1 MTYEQTLDYLYAKL
15 PMYQRV
21 GAVAFKKDLGN
32 IVKLCN
38 AMGNPQRNLKMIHVA
53 GTNGKGS
60 ISHILS
66 AIYQANGYKVG
77 LYTSP
82 HLVDFRER
90 IKVNGELCTQ
100 QFVINFTESIAE
112 HIEQIQPSFFEIT
125 VAMAFSYFAQ
135 EQVDIAIIE
144 TGLGGRLDSTNI
156 ITPLASIITSIG
168 YDHKDMLGDT
178 LELIAAEKAGIIK
191 ESVPVIVG
199 HLEASPLAVIQT
211 KATELQAP
219 LYHYKKTDAYSDLQG
234 KHQRWNIGCAVQCEA
249 LLQDTFPTS
258 TEKTLEG
265 LATVCS
271 LTQFEGRWQT
281 VNQKP
286 LVVCDVAHNEEGL
299 QLIAEQLI
307 ALQKGLHLILG
318 FVKDK
323 DLEAIIPLLPKAL
336 SISLVKP
343 NVIRGMETEFAVQKF
358 NAAALAVTSYTTIQG
373 AIDSVYE
380 NIKANETTNDSAIFI
395 GGSNFVVADFL
406 LLEKTASTPWK

>member
-60 ISHILS
+60 TSHILS

-199 HLEASPLAVIQT
+199 HVEASPLAVIQT

-219 LYHYKKTDAYSDLQG
+219 LYRYNKTDAYSDLQG

-249 LLQDTFPTS
+249 LLQHTFPTN
-258 TEKTLEG
+258 THKTLEG
-265 LATVCS
+265 LASVCS

-343 NVIRGMETEFAVQKF
+343 NVIRGMETELAAQKF
-358 NAAALAVTSYTTIQG
+358 NAAGLAVTSYTNIQE
-373 AIDSVYE
+373 AIDIVYE
-380 NIKANETTNDSAIFI
+380 NIKANETTNDSTIFI

>member
-1 MTYEQTLDYLYAKL
+1 LTYEQTLDYLYAKL

-32 IVKLCN
+32 IVKLCK

-60 ISHILS
+60 TSHILS
-66 AIYQANGYKVG
+66 AVYQANGYKVG

-125 VAMAFSYFAQ
+125 VVMAFSYFAQ
-135 EQVDIAIIE
+135 EQVDVAIIE

-199 HLEASPLAVIQT
+199 HIEASPLAVIQT
-211 KATELQAP
+211 KATELQAL

-249 LLQDTFPTS
+249 LLQDTFPTNA
-258 TEKTLEG
+258 EKTLEG
-265 LATVCS
+265 LASVCS

-281 VNQKP
+281 VNQNP

-343 NVIRGMETEFAVQKF
+343 NVIRGMETELAAQKF
-358 NAAALAVTSYTTIQG
+358 NAAGLAVTSYTTIQE

-380 NIKANETTNDSAIFI
+380 TIKANETTNDSAIFI

-406 LLEKTASTPWK
+406 LLEKTANTPWK

>member
-32 IVKLCN
+32 IVKLCK

-60 ISHILS
+60 TSHILS
-66 AIYQANGYKVG
+66 AVYQANGYKVG

-135 EQVDIAIIE
+135 EQVDVAIIE

-199 HLEASPLAVIQT
+199 HIEASPLAVIQT
-211 KATELQAP
+211 KATELQAL

-249 LLQDTFPTS
+249 LLQDTFPTNA
-258 TEKTLEG
+258 EKTLEG
-265 LATVCS
+265 LASVCS

-281 VNQKP
+281 VNQNP

-343 NVIRGMETEFAVQKF
+343 NVIRGMETELAAQKF
-358 NAAALAVTSYTTIQG
+358 NAAGLAVTSYTTIQE

-380 NIKANETTNDSAIFI
+380 TIKANETTNDSAIFI

-406 LLEKTASTPWK
+406 LLEKTANTPWK

>member
-1 MTYEQTLDYLYAKL
+1 M
-15 PMYQRV
+15 
-21 GAVAFKKDLGN
+21 
-32 IVKLCN
+32 
-38 AMGNPQRNLKMIHVA
+38 
-53 GTNGKGS
+53 
-60 ISHILS
+60 
-66 AIYQANGYKVG
+66 
-77 LYTSP
+77 
-82 HLVDFRER
+82 
-90 IKVNGELCTQ
+90 
-100 QFVINFTESIAE
+100 
-112 HIEQIQPSFFEIT
+112 
-125 VAMAFSYFAQ
+125 
-135 EQVDIAIIE
+135 
-144 TGLGGRLDSTNI
+144 
-156 ITPLASIITSIG
+156 
-168 YDHKDMLGDT
+168 
-178 LELIAAEKAGIIK
+178 
-191 ESVPVIVG
+191 
-199 HLEASPLAVIQT
+199 
-211 KATELQAP
+211 
-219 LYHYKKTDAYSDLQG
+219 
-234 KHQRWNIGCAVQCEA
+234 QCEA

-343 NVIRGMETEFAVQKF
+343 NVIRGMETELAAQKF
-358 NAAALAVTSYTTIQG
+358 NAAGLAVTSYTTIQG

>member
-1 MTYEQTLDYLYAKL
+1 LTYEQTLDYLYAKL

-32 IVKLCN
+32 IVKLCK

-60 ISHILS
+60 TSHILS
-66 AIYQANGYKVG
+66 AVYQANGYKVG

-135 EQVDIAIIE
+135 EQVDVAIIE

-199 HLEASPLAVIQT
+199 HIEASPLAVIQT
-211 KATELQAP
+211 KATELQAL

-249 LLQDTFPTS
+249 LLQDTFPTNA
-258 TEKTLEG
+258 EKTLEG
-265 LATVCS
+265 LASVCS

-281 VNQKP
+281 VNQNP

-343 NVIRGMETEFAVQKF
+343 NVIRGMETELAAQKF
-358 NAAALAVTSYTTIQG
+358 NAAGLAVTSYTTIQE

-380 NIKANETTNDSAIFI
+380 TIKANETTNDSAIFI

-406 LLEKTASTPWK
+406 LLEKTANTPWK